1 MLYDILVEM
10 RYKVK
15 STFAYNTGWKNLECS
30 VNIKHVVLQWLFKCV
45 LILLLPKTPWLDYI
59 VSFCEY
65 ESFLYLYIIICSNNN
80 RMKINILYTESLRKR
95 KTMFINRYLSLD
107 LLDLYKVFP
116 TSDKLAKVH
125 WIWNI
130 LCDDLWI
137 DFITDLNGV
146 RFQTDVHYT

>member
-10 RYKVK
+10 KYKVK
-15 STFAYNTGWKNLECS
+15 STFAYNTGWKSLECS
-30 VNIKHVVLQWLFKCV
+30 VNIIHVVLQWLCKCV
-45 LILLLPKTPWLDYI
+45 FILLLRKRPW
-59 VSFCEY
+59 CEY
-65 ESFLYLYIIICSNNN
+65 ESFLYLYIIICSNNS

-146 RFQTDVHYT
+146 RFITDVHYS